1 MINKIINKRDEPKP
15 IPLEGLIKQFSLDN
29 LTPNINIERIFLNS
43 ASINKP
49 GLQFTGFYDFFKP
62 KSVQIIGET
71 EYLYLKSLTEHERD
85 GVFSKFFATGVPCI
99 ILTRNLF
106 SMPELLIHAEI
117 SDTPIL
123 STDSITEEFIPELL
137 RWLRIE
143 LAPRLTMHGVLIDI
157 FGEGVMIIGDSGIG
171 KSETALELIK
181 RGHRLI
187 ADDAI
192 EIKRISANTLIGS
205 CPDLIQNFMEVR
217 GIGIIDV
224 QKMFGVEA
232 LKSSQV
238 IDLVLNL
245 ESFKEDKPY
254 NNKNRIGEKDDFI
267 QILDNNIP
275 LHTLE
280 LKDWRNIAVIC
291 EAAAVNH
298 RQKKLGYSA
307 SKELNRRLKEA
318 LSLKKNL

>member
-1 MINKIINKRDEPKP
+1 MIDKIITKKDDPKP
-15 IPLEGLIKQFSLDN
+15 ILLKKLIEQFELNN
-29 LTPNINIERIFLNS
+29 LITNIDIDRIFLNR

-49 GLQFTGFYDFFKP
+49 GLQFAGFYDFFKHEN
-62 KSVQIIGET
+62 VQIIGET
-71 EYLYLKSLTEHERD
+71 EYLYLKSLNENMRD
-85 GVFSKFFATGVPCI
+85 SIFSKFFSFKVPCV
-99 ILTRNLF
+99 ILTKNLF
-106 SMPELLIHAEI
+106 ATPELLIHAEI
-117 SDTPIL
+117 SNTPIL
-123 STDSITEEFIPELL
+123 STETDTEDFIPELL

-143 LAPRLTMHGVLIDI
+143 LAPKLTMHGVLIDI

-192 EIKRISANTLIGS
+192 EIKRISANTLIGT

-232 LKSSQV
+232 LKTSQV

-245 ESFKEDKPY
+245 EHFKEDTPY
-254 NNKNRIGEKDDFI
+254 NNKDRMGENESFI
-267 QILDNNIP
+267 EILGNNISI
-275 LHTLE
+275 HTLE

-318 LSLKKNL
+318 LSSKKQ